1 MPTIEEECSGVMAVI
16 QRKTVNEIIQER
28 ENGGNNADNVGVN
41 VGVNTRSQAEVNLS
55 ERRKVIRTI
64 IKSNPTI
71 TVKQMSDTLAVN

>member
-1 MPTIEEECSGVMAVI
+1 MAVI